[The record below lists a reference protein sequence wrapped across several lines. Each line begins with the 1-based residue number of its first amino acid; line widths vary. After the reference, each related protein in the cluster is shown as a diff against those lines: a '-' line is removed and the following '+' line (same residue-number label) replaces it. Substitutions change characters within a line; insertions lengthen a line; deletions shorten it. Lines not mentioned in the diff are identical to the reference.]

1 MKSPKLC
8 YEDLP
13 FVHQVLRDITDEKVD
28 KIVVDDKNVLRD
40 VDKFASKYLPSMKGK
55 ALLHEGEISFE
66 RFGIDLELSVASLI
80 KFTFGL
86 VVR

>member
-1 MKSPKLC
+1 MERASKNIKKMKSPKLC

-55 ALLHEGEISFE
+55 ALLHEGEISLLS
-66 RFGIDLELSVASLI
+66 DLES
-80 KFTFGL
+80 T
-86 VVR
+86 